1 MAKWTSG
8 KVQWFDK
15 TTGEGIVLSE
25 EGTPYY
31 VHWST
36 IQCKERATAARK
48 RNLKEGDRVKFK
60 LFGTQSTKQIEVVKE
75 I

>member
-1 MAKWTSG
+1 MSGWKSG

-15 TTGEGIVLSE
+15 TTGEGMVLSD
-25 EGTPYY
+25 EGQPYY

-36 IQCKERATAARK
+36 IQPRSRSTTANK
-48 RNLKEGDRVKFK
+48 KQLKEGSKVKFK
-60 LFGTQSTKQIEVVKE
+60 LFGTPRSQQVETVKE